1 MRKIIAILLI
11 TSVILGDTLI
21 LKNEKVYKGK
31 LVKYVDGKM
40 VMFKALP
47 SANILINISEVQ
59 KLTLTDGTKIF
70 ENGKILIDDLNN
82 TKKFKDAKR
91 IARIQTFIGCVAIV
105 VVVAVLAHNL
115 EIDILDSGNGG
126 WVPGDNIDLDD

>member
-40 VMFKALP
+40 ILFKALP

-70 ENGKILIDDLNN
+70 ENGNILIDDLNN

-91 IARIQTFIGCVAIV
+91 IARSQTFIGCVVIIIV
-105 VVVAVLAHNL
+105 VGTFADTIVEQFFNFLF
-115 EIDILDSGNGG
+115 S
-126 WVPGDNIDLDD
+126 

>member
-40 VMFKALP
+40 ILFKALP

-82 TKKFKDAKR
+82 TEKFKDAKR
-91 IARIQTFIGCVAIV
+91 IARDQTFIGYVVIIIV
-105 VVVAVLAHNL
+105 VATFADTIVEQFFNFLF
-115 EIDILDSGNGG
+115 
-126 WVPGDNIDLDD
+126 W

>member
-1 MRKIIAILLI
+1 M
-11 TSVILGDTLI
+11 ILGDTLI

-70 ENGKILIDDLNN
+70 ENNIKYNDFNDCCCAGYC
-82 TKKFKDAKR
+82 
-91 IARIQTFIGCVAIV
+91 G
-105 VVVAVLAHNL
+105 LAGYRRLQHDQWFPQVG
-115 EIDILDSGNGG
+115 IS
-126 WVPGDNIDLDD
+126 

>member
-1 MRKIIAILLI
+1 MRKIITILLI

-40 VMFKALP
+40 ILFKALP

-82 TKKFKDAKR
+82 TEKFKNAKR
-91 IARIQTFIGCVAIV
+91 IAKAQTFTGCVAIIL
-105 VVVAVLAHNL
+105 VVATFADTIVDQFFTLT
-115 EIDILDSGNGG
+115 
-126 WVPGDNIDLDD
+126 W

>member
-1 MRKIIAILLI
+1 MELSLALFTMQWLDLNVRKIIAILLI

-59 KLTLTDGTKIF
+59 KLTLTDGAKIF

-82 TKKFKDAKR
+82 TKK
-91 IARIQTFIGCVAIV
+91 IQRC
-105 VVVAVLAHNL
+105 
-115 EIDILDSGNGG
+115 
-126 WVPGDNIDLDD
+126 

>member
-31 LVKYVDGKM
+31 LVKYVDGKKIL
-40 VMFKALP
+40 FKALP
-47 SANILINISEVQ
+47 SANIFINISEVQ

-91 IARIQTFIGCVAIV
+91 IARDQTFIGYVVIIIV
-105 VVVAVLAHNL
+105 VATFADTIVEQFFNFLF
-115 EIDILDSGNGG
+115 S
-126 WVPGDNIDLDD
+126 

>member
-1 MRKIIAILLI
+1 M
-11 TSVILGDTLI
+11 ILGDTLI

-40 VMFKALP
+40 ILFKALP

-82 TKKFKDAKR
+82 TEKFKDAKR
-91 IARIQTFIGCVAIV
+91 IARAQTFIGCVAIIIV
-105 VVVAVLAHNL
+105 VTTFADAIL
-115 EIDILDSGNGG
+115 EHFFTLT
-126 WVPGDNIDLDD
+126 

>member
-40 VMFKALP
+40 ILFKALP

-82 TKKFKDAKR
+82 TEKFKNAKR
-91 IARIQTFIGCVAIV
+91 IAQAQTFTGCVAIIL
-105 VVVAVLAHNL
+105 VVATFADTIVEQFFNFLF
-115 EIDILDSGNGG
+115 S
-126 WVPGDNIDLDD
+126 

>member
-21 LKNEKVYKGK
+21 LKNKKVYKGK

-40 VMFKALP
+40 ILFKALP

-82 TKKFKDAKR
+82 TKTFKDAKR
-91 IARIQTFIGCVAIV
+91 ISRAQTFIGCVAIIIII
-105 VVVAVLAHNL
+105 AALGPHLAN
-115 EIDILDSGNGG
+115 EILDDYTFDSF
-126 WVPGDNIDLDD
+126 D

>member
-40 VMFKALP
+40 ILFKALP

-59 KLTLTDGTKIF
+59 
-70 ENGKILIDDLNN
+70 
-82 TKKFKDAKR
+82 
-91 IARIQTFIGCVAIV
+91 
-105 VVVAVLAHNL
+105 
-115 EIDILDSGNGG
+115 
-126 WVPGDNIDLDD
+126 

>member
-1 MRKIIAILLI
+1 MKWLDLNVRKIIAILLI

-40 VMFKALP
+40 ILFKALP

-82 TKKFKDAKR
+82 TEKFKNAKR
-91 IARIQTFIGCVAIV
+91 IAQAQTFTGCVAIIL
-105 VVVAVLAHNL
+105 VVATFADTIVDQFFTLT
-115 EIDILDSGNGG
+115 
-126 WVPGDNIDLDD
+126 W